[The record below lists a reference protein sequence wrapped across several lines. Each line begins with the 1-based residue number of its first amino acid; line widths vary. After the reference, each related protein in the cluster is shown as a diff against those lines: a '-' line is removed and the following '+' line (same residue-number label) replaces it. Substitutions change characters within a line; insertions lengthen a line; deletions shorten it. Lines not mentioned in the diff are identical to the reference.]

1 MRIAITGTGGRVG
14 AALARGLAGH
24 HEITAFTR
32 ASMDLADPDRLSRV
46 LDSLNCDVFIH
57 PAGITGLEPCED
69 EPEMAER
76 VNVRAP
82 EVIANWAAAR
92 GVRMIH
98 FSTDYVLGGASPGF
112 HEESE
117 APEPLSVYGRGKL
130 AGERVVL
137 SHPGNLVLRVSWV
150 FGPEKPSFIDKV
162 LESALAGKP
171 LEAVADKFSLP
182 TFTGDLVGW
191 VRELLDSDASGVMH
205 ACNSGEPVSWHGMA
219 EEVLGQAV
227 GLGILGTKPGVAPQK
242 LDEAAAFRATR
253 PRHTAMATG
262 RLTAAIGHPPRHWKL
277 ALADYLAGVVR
288 HPAQDCGGLPG

>member
-14 AALARGLAGH
+14 AALARGLAGG

-32 ASMDLADPDRLSRV
+32 ASMDLAHPDRLLRV
-46 LDSLNCDVFIH
+46 LDSLDCDVFIH
-57 PAGITGLEPCED
+57 PAGITGLEACED
-69 EPEMAER
+69 DPEMAWR

-82 EVIANWAAAR
+82 EVIADWAATR

-112 HEESE
+112 HDEVE
-117 APEPLSVYGRGKL
+117 APEPLSVYGRVKL
-130 AGERVVL
+130 AAEQVVL

-162 LESALAGKP
+162 LESALAEKP
-171 LEAVADKFSLP
+171 LEAVEDKFSLP

-191 VRELLDSDASGVMH
+191 VGRLLDSDASGVMH

-219 EEVLGQAV
+219 DEVLGQAV
-227 GLGILGTKPGVAPQK
+227 DLGILGTKPVVAPLK
-242 LDEAAAFRATR
+242 LDEVAAFRAKR
-253 PRHTAMATG
+253 PRHTAMATE
-262 RLTAAIGHPPRHWKL
+262 RLTVAIGEPPRHWKL
-277 ALADYLAGVVR
+277 AMRDYLEGMAEHQNR
-288 HPAQDCGGLPG
+288 PIPSN